1 MCVCVCV
8 CVCAIFPS
16 FCLIHTLPCQVY
28 NHSFTQASSLP
39 ELCFIL
45 SDFIEG
51 KSVFFFFCLFFFSL
65 KERKK
70 RKANWDGERER
81 EREYQPIA
89 SPQDTFSNP
98 SNDVQ
103 GPVMVTRPA
112 NTPTNTH
119 THTHN
124 PFLLYLGLQRC
135 ISCPLLAPHT
145 HRTQKQKSILS
156 TSQCHHNYSF
166 ETAIENKLHLHCVF
180 IRLLWV
186 SNAQR
191 LGRPCLP
198 RPSDPSL

>member
-8 CVCAIFPS
+8 CVCHIPLFLS
-16 FCLIHTLPCQVY
+16 HTHSALPGLQSQFYPGFLSPWAVFHLKWFYWRQV
-28 NHSFTQASSLP
+28 
-39 ELCFIL
+39 
-45 SDFIEG
+45 
-51 KSVFFFFCLFFFSL
+51 SVFFFCFFFFFPWKKGR
-65 KERKK
+65 KERQTEM
-70 RKANWDGERER
+70 ERER